1 VMLFVAALAVLGLGL
16 LALVRNDAPETDG
29 WLRYLFGRVFAVV
42 GLGMAVVLGIPSA
55 IGLWSMAGATKPG
68 NVPALSPTVRQALP
82 ALAIV
87 TTAVTALVALTTGR
101 GPLLLDLGLI
111 GIVALATLGLAG
123 AVRFSPHRGRAVL
136 SGITLAI
143 VSLGTLWILLQ
154 AFLFRSA

>member
-1 VMLFVAALAVLGLGL
+1 M
-16 LALVRNDAPETDG
+16 
-29 WLRYLFGRVFAVV
+29 
-42 GLGMAVVLGIPSA
+42 S
-55 IGLWSMAGATKPG
+55 GATKPG

-82 ALAIV
+82 ALAIGTTV
-87 TTAVTALVALTTGR
+87 VTAVVALTTGR

-123 AVRFSPHRGRAVL
+123 AVRFSPHRGRAIL
-136 SGITLAI
+136 SAITLAI